1 MAKLFSG
8 WSPLWL
14 HHKILK
20 RDPGLILIRVF
31 SSRIL
36 WCSQSGND
44 SENNLPKFGH
54 ILDMKVGK
62 NKIKIFLY
70 SWLPTGTYHKNLA
83 IWNFFSSKSGE
94 FRSFFPWKIFCIGQN
109 HIFQVKIWRKFVS
122 KRNNDPNIC
131 FGTLTSIA
139 ALQNWKQ
146 KTGTQQWFISTKFVT
161 FWLPWFF
168 CVLSITHLFQHTTPT
183 KEPFQ
188 NILNTFHSYM
198 HFKN

>member
-1 MAKLFSG
+1 L
-8 WSPLWL
+8 
-14 HHKILK
+14 
-20 RDPGLILIRVF
+20 
-31 SSRIL
+31 RIL
-36 WCSQSGND
+36 WCSQSGSD
-44 SENNLPKFGH
+44 SKNNLAKFGH

-109 HIFQVKIWRKFVS
+109 HIFQVEIWWKFVS

-131 FGTLTSIA
+131 FGTLTSMA

-146 KTGTQQWFISTKFVT
+146 KTGTQQWFISQNLWIFDRLDFFV
-161 FWLPWFF
+161 F
-168 CVLSITHLFQHTTPT
+168 CPSHICFNIQRPQKNLFKTYLTLFIVT
-183 KEPFQ
+183 CISKISYKNYWNNLEFQ
-188 NILNTFHSYM
+188 N
-198 HFKN
+198 